1 MILIDTPSPFADRSE
16 WERFLADMLDVQRAH
31 PQDQDVAEAIA
42 TARAALTPKARTAQ
56 EPG

>member
-1 MILIDTPSPFADRSE
+1 MILIDTPSPFADRAE
-16 WERFLADMLDVQRAH
+16 WERFLADMLDMQRAH
-31 PQDQDVAEAIA
+31 PQDQDVAEAIV